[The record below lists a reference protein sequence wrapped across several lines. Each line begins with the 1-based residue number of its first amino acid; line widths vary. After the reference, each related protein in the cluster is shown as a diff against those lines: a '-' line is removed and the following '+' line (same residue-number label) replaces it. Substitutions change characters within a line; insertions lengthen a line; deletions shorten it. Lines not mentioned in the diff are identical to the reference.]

1 MNQTITMNPPYS
13 LKYNP
18 ESLTDNLR
26 GSRFGMPPASK
37 ADYLFLVDG
46 LLRLEDGDKAVF
58 LFPHGVLFR
67 GAGEK
72 KIRQKYIDENLL
84 DAVIGLPPKLFSA
97 TDIPT
102 VAMVFI
108 KDRKRDD
115 IFFIDASET
124 CNKMPKKNIMTEEH
138 VNEILEIYKLR
149 RSVERYAS
157 VVTKE
162 QIIEN
167 DYNLNIPRYVDTFI
181 PEPPV
186 DVFKLMKEIEELD
199 VEIAKTEGEIS
210 KHVGDLVSEDID
222 TQNELKAIR
231 DMFSKRAIPKLFEE
245 EITEP
250 TQLNFLDG
258 LPSMEAQGKII
269 RSLDAAEMRMK
280 QEEEQIEKLKELKRY
295 FMNKMFI

>member
-1 MNQTITMNPPYS
+1 MNQTVIMNPPYS

-18 ESLTDNLR
+18 ESLTDNLKC
-26 GSRFGMPPASK
+26 SRFGMPPASK
-37 ADYLFLVDG
+37 ADYLFLIDG
-46 LLRLEDGDKAVF
+46 LLNLKAGGRAVF

-67 GAGEK
+67 GAAEK
-72 KIRQKYIDENLL
+72 NIRKKYIDENLL
-84 DAVIGLPPKLFSA
+84 DAVIGLPPKLFAA

-108 KDRKRDD
+108 KNRKRDD
-115 IFFIDASET
+115 IFFINASET

-149 RSVERYAS
+149 RGVKRYAS

-186 DVFKLMKEIEELD
+186 DVYKLIHEFEELD
-199 VEIAKTEGEIS
+199 VEIAKTEGELS
-210 KHVGDLVSEDID
+210 KQIGDLVSNDKD
-222 TQNELKAIR
+222 VQDELKAIR
-231 DMFSKRAIPKLFEE
+231 RLFNKRTAPALFEE
-245 EITEP
+245 EFAEP
-250 TQLNFLDG
+250 TQLTFSDV
-258 LPSMEAQGKII
+258 LPTMEAQGKII
-269 RSLDAAEMRMK
+269 RSLDAAERRLE
-280 QEEEQIEKLKELKRY
+280 QEKEEIEKLKELKKY
-295 FMNKMFI
+295 FMEKVFI